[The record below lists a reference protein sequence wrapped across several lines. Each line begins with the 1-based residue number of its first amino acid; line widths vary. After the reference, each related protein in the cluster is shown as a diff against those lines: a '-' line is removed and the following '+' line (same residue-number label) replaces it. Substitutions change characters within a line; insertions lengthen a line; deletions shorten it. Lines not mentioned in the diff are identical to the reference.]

1 MRPIDKRSVKHFRR
15 LVSKLVRKFSPLLIL
30 LILLGAVVWAVNMGT
45 LPRADFVFNN
55 GAEIKTMDPSQA
67 TGSPEGRVINALF
80 EGLLRSVPAGEPDAL
95 GRIPMKPV
103 ARGMADRF
111 TVSDDGTVY
120 SFHIRED
127 ARWTNG
133 DSVTA
138 PDFAWSWMRFLHPET
153 ASEYNYQLFYVRGA
167 EKFNTVQLA
176 VGDKVEVE
184 LADRKTVELFPRGT
198 IRRGILRELILPR
211 PAEDTADTDN
221 EVTDATAV
229 VAAISGKA
237 IFVVEFQNESGNM
250 PATETI
256 AYAVSAD
263 GSLAGIDE
271 LKQTYTGDFPLSD
284 IQPCKHVLY
293 DFNEVGIRVLS
304 PQDLEVTL
312 NNATAFFPE
321 LVSFYP
327 LHPVHRGCVEQYG
340 ARRFTKAEH
349 IVTNGPFRLKERRI
363 RDRIRLVKNEQYWNA
378 AKVELESID
387 VMSIQS
393 ETTSLNMYLTGQLDW
408 DTTPPNAM
416 LHILKKRDDFVSTPF
431 LASYFYRIN
440 TSKPPLNHP
449 LVRRALNLAIDKRS
463 IVDNVVKGGQ
473 TPANSF
479 VPPGMNGYQGYQGS
493 GRNVTLARQ
502 LLAEAGYPNGKGLPQ
517 IEILYNTADSH
528 RDIAEVI
535 QQDWKI
541 NLGINVVLRN
551 LEWGSYLDALQ
562 TGDYMVARSG
572 WIGDYPD
579 PNTFLDMFVTGGPNN
594 QTNWGNV
601 KYDNNIKMAKSE
613 ADPAARMQ
621 LFVEAET
628 ILMEAQVI
636 MPIYFYVSK
645 NMVQPRIQ
653 GFHANLQDI
662 HPLHLI
668 KIRRDGSVADASI
681 SEDTN

>member
-1 MRPIDKRSVKHFRR
+1 M
-15 LVSKLVRKFSPLLIL
+15 LG
-30 LILLGAVVWAVNMGT
+30 LLGAVVWAVSMGT

-55 GAEIKTMDPSQA
+55 GAEIKTMDPAQA

-80 EGLLRSVPAGEPDAL
+80 EGLLRSMPAGEPDEL

-111 TVSDDGTVY
+111 TVTADGTVY
-120 SFHIRED
+120 RFHIRED

-133 DSVTA
+133 DPVTA
-138 PDFAWSWMRFLHPET
+138 TDFAWSWMRFLHPET

-184 LADRKTVELFPRGT
+184 LADRKTPELFPRGT
-198 IRRGILRELILPR
+198 IRRGILRDLILP
-211 PAEDTADTDN
+211 AADTADRDN
-221 EVTDATAV
+221 QEVEAADGV
-229 VAAISGKA
+229 EAISGKA
-237 IFVVEFQNESGNM
+237 IFIVEFQNESSSTA
-250 PATETI
+250 ATETI

-271 LKQTYTGDFPLSD
+271 LKQTYTGNFPLSD

-304 PQDLEVTL
+304 SQDLEVTL
-312 NNATAFFPE
+312 NSATAFFPE
-321 LVSFYP
+321 LVAFYP

-349 IVTNGPFRLKERRI
+349 IVSNGPFRLIERRI
-363 RDRIRLVKNEQYWNA
+363 RDRIRLTKNEQYWNA
-378 AKVELESID
+378 AEVELESID

-408 DTTPPNAM
+408 DTTPPNTM
-416 LHILKKRDDFVSTPF
+416 IPILKKRDDFVSTPF
-431 LASYFYRIN
+431 LASYFYRVN
-440 TSKPPLNHP
+440 TEKPPLNNP

-473 TPANSF
+473 SPASSF
-479 VPPGMNGYQGYQGS
+479 VPPGMNGYEGYRGS
-493 GRNVTLARQ
+493 GHNVKLARQ

-535 QQDWKI
+535 QQDWKK

-551 LEWGSYLDALQ
+551 LEWGSFLDSLR

-594 QTNWGNV
+594 QTNWGNA
-601 KYDNNIKMAKSE
+601 KYDNNIKLAKSE
-613 ADPAARMQ
+613 PDPAVRMQ

-628 ILMEAQVI
+628 ILMKEQAI

-645 NMVQPRIQ
+645 NMVQPRIE

-668 KIRRDGSVADASI
+668 KIRREKSTANDSI

>member
-1 MRPIDKRSVKHFRR
+1 M
-15 LVSKLVRKFSPLLIL
+15 VRKFFPLLIL
-30 LILLGAVVWAVNMGT
+30 LGLLGAVVWAVSMGT

-55 GAEIKTMDPSQA
+55 GAEIKTMDPAQA

-80 EGLLRSVPAGEPDAL
+80 EGLLRSMPAGEPDEL

-111 TVSDDGTVY
+111 TVNADGTVY
-120 SFHIRED
+120 RFHIRED

-133 DSVTA
+133 DPVTA
-138 PDFAWSWMRFLHPET
+138 TDFAWSWMRFLHPET

-184 LADRKTVELFPRGT
+184 LADRKTPELFPRGT
-198 IRRGILRELILPR
+198 IRRGILRELILP
-211 PAEDTADTDN
+211 AADTADSDN
-221 EVTDATAV
+221 QEVDATDEV
-229 VAAISGKA
+229 EAISGKA
-237 IFVVEFQNESGNM
+237 IFVVEFQSESSNTV
-250 PATETI
+250 ATETI

-312 NNATAFFPE
+312 NSATAFFPE
-321 LVSFYP
+321 LVAFYP

-349 IVTNGPFRLKERRI
+349 IVSNGPFRLIERRI
-363 RDRIRLVKNEQYWNA
+363 RDRIRLTKNEQYWNA
-378 AKVELESID
+378 AEVELKSID

-408 DTTPPNAM
+408 DTTPPNTM
-416 LHILKKRDDFVSTPF
+416 IPILKKRDDFVSTPF

-440 TSKPPLNHP
+440 TEKPPLNNP
-449 LVRRALNLAIDKRS
+449 LVRRALNLAIDKSS

-473 TPANSF
+473 SPASSF
-479 VPPGMNGYQGYQGS
+479 VPPGMIGYEGYQGS
-493 GRNVTLARQ
+493 GHNVKLARQ

-535 QQDWKI
+535 QQDWKK

-551 LEWGSYLDALQ
+551 LEWGSFLDSLR

-594 QTNWGNV
+594 QTNWGNA
-601 KYDNNIKMAKSE
+601 KYDHNIKLAKSE
-613 ADPAARMQ
+613 PDPAARMQ

-628 ILMEAQVI
+628 ILMEEQAI

-645 NMVQPRIQ
+645 NMVQPRIE

-668 KIRRDGSVADASI
+668 KIRREESATNDSI

>member
-1 MRPIDKRSVKHFRR
+1 M
-15 LVSKLVRKFSPLLIL
+15 VRKFFPLLIL
-30 LILLGAVVWAVNMGT
+30 LVLLGAVVWAVSMGT

-55 GAEIKTMDPSQA
+55 GAEIKTMDPAQA

-80 EGLLRSVPAGEPDAL
+80 EGLLRSMPAGEPDEL
-95 GRIPMKPV
+95 GRIPMKPA

-111 TVSDDGTVY
+111 TVNADGTVY
-120 SFHIRED
+120 RFHIRED

-133 DSVTA
+133 DPVTA
-138 PDFAWSWMRFLHPET
+138 TDFAWSWMRFLHPET

-184 LADRKTVELFPRGT
+184 LADRKTPELFPRGT
-198 IRRGILRELILPR
+198 IRRGILRELILP
-211 PAEDTADTDN
+211 PPTADNAGTGN
-221 EVTDATAV
+221 QEAG
-229 VAAISGKA
+229 AADDVEPISGKA
-237 IFVVEFQNESGNM
+237 IFVVEFQNESSNT

-284 IQPCKHVLY
+284 IQPCQHVLY
-293 DFNEVGIRVLS
+293 DFNEVGIQVLS
-304 PQDLEVTL
+304 SQDLEVTL
-312 NNATAFFPE
+312 NSATAFFPE
-321 LVSFYP
+321 LVAFYP
-327 LHPVHRGCVEQYG
+327 LHPVHRGCVEQHG

-363 RDRIRLVKNEQYWNA
+363 RDRIRLIKNEQYWNA
-378 AKVELESID
+378 AEVELESID

-408 DTTPPNAM
+408 DTTPPNTM
-416 LHILKKRDDFVSTPF
+416 IPILKKRDDFVSTPF
-431 LASYFYRIN
+431 LASYFYRVN
-440 TSKPPLNHP
+440 TVKPPLNNP

-473 TPANSF
+473 SPASSF
-479 VPPGMNGYQGYQGS
+479 VPPGMNGYEGYQGS
-493 GRNVTLARQ
+493 GHDVKLARQ
-502 LLAEAGYPNGKGLPQ
+502 LLAEAGYPHGKGLPQ

-535 QQDWKI
+535 QQDWKK

-551 LEWGSYLDALQ
+551 LEWGSFLDSLR

-601 KYDNNIKMAKSE
+601 KYDNNIKLAKSE
-613 ADPAARMQ
+613 ADPVARMK

-628 ILMEAQVI
+628 ILMEEQAI
-636 MPIYFYVSK
+636 LPIYFYVSK
-645 NMVQPRIQ
+645 NMVRPRIQ
-653 GFHANLQDI
+653 GFHANLQDV

-668 KIRRDGSVADASI
+668 KIRRDGSAAYDSI

>member
-1 MRPIDKRSVKHFRR
+1 MRPIDKRLIKHFRR
-15 LVSKLVRKFSPLLIL
+15 LVSKLVRKFFPLLIVL
-30 LILLGAVVWAVNMGT
+30 GLLGAVVWAVSMGT

-55 GAEIKTMDPSQA
+55 GAEIKTMDPAQA

-80 EGLLRSVPAGEPDAL
+80 EGLLRSMPAGEPDEL

-111 TVSDDGTVY
+111 TVNADGTVY
-120 SFHIRED
+120 RFHIREN

-133 DSVTA
+133 DPVTA
-138 PDFAWSWMRFLHPET
+138 TDFAWSWMRFLHPET

-184 LADRKTVELFPRGT
+184 LADRQTPELFPRGT
-198 IRRGILRELILPR
+198 IRRGILRELILPP
-211 PAEDTADTDN
+211 PAADTAGTDN
-221 EVTDATAV
+221 QEADAADDIE
-229 VAAISGKA
+229 AISGKA
-237 IFVVEFQNESGNM
+237 IFVVEFQNESSNT

-271 LKQTYTGDFPLSD
+271 LKQSYRGDFPLSN
-284 IQPCKHVLY
+284 IQPCQHVLY
-293 DFNEVGIRVLS
+293 DFNEVGIQVLS

-312 NNATAFFPE
+312 NSATAFFPE
-321 LVSFYP
+321 LVAFYP

-340 ARRFTKAEH
+340 ARRFTKAEN

-363 RDRIRLVKNEQYWNA
+363 RDRIRLIKNEQYWNA
-378 AKVELESID
+378 AEVELASID

-408 DTTPPNAM
+408 DTTPPNTM
-416 LHILKKRDDFVSTPF
+416 IPILKKRDDFVSTPF
-431 LASYFYRIN
+431 LATYFYRVN
-440 TSKPPLNHP
+440 SAKPPLNHP
-449 LVRRALNLAIDKRS
+449 KVRRALNLAIDKRS

-473 TPANSF
+473 LPASSF
-479 VPPGMNGYQGYQGS
+479 VPPGMIGYEGYQGS
-493 GRNVTLARQ
+493 GHNVELARQ

-535 QQDWKI
+535 QQDWKK
-541 NLGINVVLRN
+541 NLGINVILRN
-551 LEWGSYLDALQ
+551 LEWGSFLDSLR

-594 QTNWGNV
+594 QTNWGDA
-601 KYDNNIKMAKSE
+601 KYDHNIKMAKSE

-621 LFVEAET
+621 LFVEAEK
-628 ILMEAQVI
+628 ILMEHQPI

-668 KIRRDGSVADASI
+668 KIRREGSAANDSI

>member
-1 MRPIDKRSVKHFRR
+1 
-15 LVSKLVRKFSPLLIL
+15 LVRKFFPLLIL
-30 LILLGAVVWAVNMGT
+30 LILLGAVVWAVSMGT

-55 GAEIKTMDPSQA
+55 GAEIKTMDPAQA

-80 EGLLRSVPAGEPDAL
+80 EGLLRSMPAGEPDEL

-111 TVSDDGTVY
+111 TVNADGTVY
-120 SFHIRED
+120 RFHIREA

-133 DSVTA
+133 DPVTA
-138 PDFAWSWMRFLHPET
+138 TDFAWSWMRFLHPET

-184 LADRKTVELFPRGT
+184 LADRQTPEIFPRGT
-198 IRRGILRELILPR
+198 IRRGILRELILPP
-211 PAEDTADTDN
+211 PAADTTDTHNEDTNSADD
-221 EVTDATAV
+221 V
-229 VAAISGKA
+229 VAISGKA
-237 IFVVEFQNESGNM
+237 IFIVEFQTELGNTS
-250 PATETI
+250 ATETI
-256 AYAVSAD
+256 AYAVSAG
-263 GSLAGIDE
+263 GSLVGIDE

-284 IQPCKHVLY
+284 IQPCMHVLY
-293 DFNEVGIRVLS
+293 DFNEVGIQVLS
-304 PQDLEVTL
+304 PQDLEITL
-312 NNATAFFPE
+312 NSATAFFPE
-321 LVSFYP
+321 LVAFYP

-340 ARRFTKAEH
+340 ARKFTKAEH

-363 RDRIRLVKNEQYWNA
+363 RDRIRLIKNEQYWNA
-378 AKVELESID
+378 AEVELESID

-408 DTTPPNAM
+408 DTTPPNTM
-416 LHILKKRDDFVSTPF
+416 IPILKTRNDFVSTPF
-431 LASYFYRIN
+431 LASYFYRVN
-440 TSKPPLNHP
+440 TAKPPLNNP
-449 LVRRALNLAIDKRS
+449 LVRRALNLAIDKSS

-473 TPANSF
+473 SPASSF
-479 VPPGMNGYQGYQGS
+479 VPPGMNGYEGYQGS
-493 GRNVTLARQ
+493 WHDVKLARQ

-535 QQDWKI
+535 QQDWKK

-551 LEWGSYLDALQ
+551 LEWGSFLDSLR

-594 QTNWGNV
+594 QTNWGNA
-601 KYDNNIKMAKSE
+601 KYDNNIKLAKSE

-628 ILMEAQVI
+628 ILMEHQPI

-668 KIRRDGSVADASI
+668 KIRRAGSAANDAI

>member
-15 LVSKLVRKFSPLLIL
+15 LVSKLVRKFFPLLIL
-30 LILLGAVVWAVNMGT
+30 LVLLGAVVWAVSMGT

-55 GAEIKTMDPSQA
+55 GAEIKTMDPAQA

-80 EGLLRSVPAGEPDAL
+80 EGLLRSLPAGEPDEL

-111 TVSDDGTVY
+111 TVNADGTVY
-120 SFHIRED
+120 RFHIREN

-133 DSVTA
+133 DPVTA
-138 PDFAWSWMRFLHPET
+138 TDFAWSWMRFLHPET

-184 LADRKTVELFPRGT
+184 LADRKTPELFPRGT
-198 IRRGILRELILPR
+198 IRRGILRELILPP
-211 PAEDTADTDN
+211 PAADTAGTDN
-221 EVTDATAV
+221 QEADAADDIE
-229 VAAISGKA
+229 AISGKA
-237 IFVVEFQNESGNM
+237 IFVVEFQDESSNT

-263 GSLAGIDE
+263 GTLAGIDE
-271 LKQTYTGDFPLSD
+271 LKQSYRGDFPLSD
-284 IQPCKHVLY
+284 IQPCQHVLY
-293 DFNEVGIRVLS
+293 DFNEVGIQVLS
-304 PQDLEVTL
+304 SQDLEVTL
-312 NNATAFFPE
+312 NSATAFFPE
-321 LVSFYP
+321 LVAFYP
-327 LHPVHRGCVEQYG
+327 LHPVHRGCVEQHG

-349 IVTNGPFRLKERRI
+349 IVSNGPFRLIERRI
-363 RDRIRLVKNEQYWNA
+363 RDRIRLMKNEQYWNA
-378 AKVELESID
+378 AEVELTSID

-408 DTTPPNAM
+408 DTTPPNTM
-416 LHILKKRDDFVSTPF
+416 IPILKTRNDFVSTPF
-431 LASYFYRIN
+431 LASYFYRVN
-440 TSKPPLNHP
+440 TAKPPLNNP

-473 TPANSF
+473 LPANSF
-479 VPPGMNGYQGYQGS
+479 VPPGMVGYEGYQGS
-493 GRNVTLARQ
+493 GHNVKLARQ
-502 LLAEAGYPNGKGLPQ
+502 LLTEAGYPNGKGLPQ

-535 QQDWKI
+535 QQDWKK

-551 LEWGSYLDALQ
+551 LEWGSFLDSLG

-594 QTNWGNV
+594 QTNWGNA
-601 KYDNNIKMAKSE
+601 KYDHNIKMAKSE

-628 ILMEAQVI
+628 ILMEHQPI

-668 KIRRDGSVADASI
+668 KIRREGSAANDAI

>member
-1 MRPIDKRSVKHFRR
+1 MRPIDKRLIKHFRR
-15 LVSKLVRKFSPLLIL
+15 LASKLVRKFFPLLIL
-30 LILLGAVVWAVNMGT
+30 LVLLGAVVWAVSMGT

-55 GAEIKTMDPSQA
+55 GAEIKTMDPAQA
-67 TGSPEGRVINALF
+67 TGSPEGRVINAWF
-80 EGLLRSVPAGEPDAL
+80 EGLLRSMPAGEPDEL

-111 TVSDDGTVY
+111 TVNADGTVY
-120 SFHIRED
+120 RFHIREN

-133 DSVTA
+133 DPVTA
-138 PDFAWSWMRFLHPET
+138 TDFAWSWMRFLHPET

-184 LADRKTVELFPRGT
+184 LADRQTPELFPRGT
-198 IRRGILRELILPR
+198 IRRGILRELILPP
-211 PAEDTADTDN
+211 PAADTAGTDN
-221 EVTDATAV
+221 QEADAADDIE
-229 VAAISGKA
+229 AISGKA
-237 IFVVEFQNESGNM
+237 IFVVEFQNESSNT

-263 GSLAGIDE
+263 GTLAGIDE
-271 LKQTYTGDFPLSD
+271 LKQSYRGDFPLSD
-284 IQPCKHVLY
+284 IQPCQHVLY
-293 DFNEVGIRVLS
+293 DFNEVGIQVLS

-312 NNATAFFPE
+312 NSATAFFPE
-321 LVSFYP
+321 LVAFYP

-340 ARRFTKAEH
+340 ARRFTKAEN

-363 RDRIRLVKNEQYWNA
+363 RDRIRLIKNEQYWNA
-378 AKVELESID
+378 AEVELASID

-408 DTTPPNAM
+408 DTTPPNTM
-416 LHILKKRDDFVSTPF
+416 IPILKKRDDFVSTPF
-431 LASYFYRIN
+431 LATYFYRVN
-440 TSKPPLNHP
+440 TAKPPLNHP
-449 LVRRALNLAIDKRS
+449 KVRRALNLAIDKRS

-473 TPANSF
+473 LPARSF
-479 VPPGMNGYQGYQGS
+479 VPPGMIGYEGYQGS
-493 GRNVTLARQ
+493 GHNVELARQ

-535 QQDWKI
+535 QQDWKK
-541 NLGINVVLRN
+541 NLGINVILRN
-551 LEWGSYLDALQ
+551 LEWGSFLDSLR

-594 QTNWGNV
+594 QTNWGDA
-601 KYDNNIKMAKSE
+601 KYDHNIKMAKSE

-628 ILMEAQVI
+628 ILMEHQPI

-668 KIRRDGSVADASI
+668 KIRREGSAANDSI

>member
-1 MRPIDKRSVKHFRR
+1 
-15 LVSKLVRKFSPLLIL
+15 
-30 LILLGAVVWAVNMGT
+30 
-45 LPRADFVFNN
+45 
-55 GAEIKTMDPSQA
+55 
-67 TGSPEGRVINALF
+67 
-80 EGLLRSVPAGEPDAL
+80 
-95 GRIPMKPV
+95 
-103 ARGMADRF
+103 
-111 TVSDDGTVY
+111 
-120 SFHIRED
+120 
-127 ARWTNG
+127 
-133 DSVTA
+133 
-138 PDFAWSWMRFLHPET
+138 MRFLHPET

-184 LADRKTVELFPRGT
+184 LADRQTSELFPRGT
-198 IRRGILRELILPR
+198 IRRGILRELILPP
-211 PAEDTADTDN
+211 PAADTAGTDN
-221 EVTDATAV
+221 QEADAADDIE
-229 VAAISGKA
+229 AISGKA
-237 IFVVEFQNESGNM
+237 IFVVEFQTKSSNT

-271 LKQTYTGDFPLSD
+271 LKQSYRGDFPLSD
-284 IQPCKHVLY
+284 IQPCQHVLY
-293 DFNEVGIRVLS
+293 DFNEVGIQVLS

-312 NNATAFFPE
+312 NSATAFFPE
-321 LVSFYP
+321 LVAFYP

-340 ARRFTKAEH
+340 ARRFTKAEN

-363 RDRIRLVKNEQYWNA
+363 RDRIRLIKNEQYWNA
-378 AKVELESID
+378 AEVELASID

-408 DTTPPNAM
+408 DTTPPNTM
-416 LHILKKRDDFVSTPF
+416 IPILKKRDDFVSTPF
-431 LASYFYRIN
+431 LATYFYRVN
-440 TSKPPLNHP
+440 SAKPPLNHP
-449 LVRRALNLAIDKRS
+449 KVRRALNLAIDKRS

-473 TPANSF
+473 LPASSF
-479 VPPGMNGYQGYQGS
+479 VPPGMIGYEGYQGS
-493 GRNVTLARQ
+493 GHNVELARQ

-535 QQDWKI
+535 QQDWKK
-541 NLGINVVLRN
+541 NLGINVILRN
-551 LEWGSYLDALQ
+551 LEWGSFLDSLR

-594 QTNWGNV
+594 QTNWGDA
-601 KYDNNIKMAKSE
+601 KYDHNIKMAKSE

-628 ILMEAQVI
+628 ILMEHQPI

-668 KIRRDGSVADASI
+668 KIRREGSAANDSI